1 MRQARFKPRGYNH
14 HVTRVYLLAA
24 ALFLAA
30 CSKNIQTTEAVR
42 EGVMDRLNSM
52 AAKSGL
58 DMSSMQVDVPAVTFD
73 RDRAHATVTF
83 KPKNS
88 NAPPL
93 ELAYELERKGDKWVV
108 TGDPQ
113 SAGSPHGEGGQA
125 SPGPATGTQLP
136 PGHPATGPTNGGT
149 ALPPGHPP
157 VGSNK

>member
-1 MRQARFKPRGYNH
+1 M
-14 HVTRVYLLAA
+14 L
-24 ALFLAA
+24 LAA

-42 EGVMDRLNSM
+42 DGVMDRLNTM

-73 RDRAHATVTF
+73 RDHAHATVTF

-93 ELAYELERKGDKWVV
+93 ELAYDLERKGDKWVV

-113 SAGSPHGEGGQA
+113 SAGAPHGNGQA
-125 SPGPATGTQLP
+125 SPATGSELP
-136 PGHPATGPTNGGT
+136 PGHPATGSVDGSTP
-149 ALPPGHPP
+149 LPAGHPP